1 MVGDIQGCLDELL
14 ALLDKVGFDS
24 TIDHLWLTGD
34 LVARGPKSLETLRF
48 VKSLGSSATTV
59 LGNHDLHLIATHF
72 GLKRVKKN
80 DKLDDLLAAPDV
92 DELIQWLLHQPM
104 LAVINP
110 TPDNTPNNTLNKT
123 PNKTLNTTL
132 NNTKAVMTHAGISP
146 QWDIPT
152 AIKLATEVETILQG
166 DNCYE
171 YLANMYQNTPARWD
185 DNLTGHAR
193 FRYIVNCLTR
203 MRFCFDDGSLE
214 FVHKDA
220 PDKTINPQFKTDD
233 PQLQPWFSFQ
243 PECWSGH
250 QLLFGHWASLMGDTG
265 NDNIIALDTG
275 CVWGYHLTMMRLS
288 DNKCIT
294 TDAIPILP
302 K

>member
-1 MVGDIQGCLDELL
+1 MQKTSQDYVVGDIQGCLDELL
-14 ALLDKVGFDS
+14 VLLDKVGFDS
-24 TIDHLWLTGD
+24 NIAHLWLTGD

-72 GLKRVKKN
+72 GLKRAKKN
-80 DKLDDLLAAPDV
+80 DKLDDLLAAPDI

-104 LAVINP
+104 LAVIND
-110 TPDNTPNNTLNKT
+110 TLNNTPNNIHNNT
-123 PNKTLNTTL
+123 PNKTLN
-132 NNTKAVMTHAGISP
+132 NTKTVMTHAGISP

-152 AIKLATEVETILQG
+152 AIKLAKEVETILQG
-166 DNCYE
+166 DECYE

-203 MRFCFDDGSLE
+203 MRFCFDDRAMD

-220 PDKTINPQFKTDD
+220 PDKTAD

-243 PECWSGH
+243 PDCWSGH
-250 QLLFGHWASLMGDTG
+250 QLLFGHWASLMGNTG
-265 NDNIIALDTG
+265 HENIIALDTG
-275 CVWGYHLTMMRLS
+275 CVWG
-288 DNKCIT
+288 
-294 TDAIPILP
+294 
-302 K
+302 